1 MISIKSIEW
10 RNFLGYGDYP
20 TKVDNMDTLGPVLV
34 MGSLEE
40 SEIKSNG
47 AGKSSVINAIIWCLF
62 GRTAKRA
69 SPGDNVVNWYVGK
82 DCVVEIKTTDDW
94 TIRRTRKSKG
104 HDDLLVYCG
113 DKDESR
119 GTNVEAQKFILKHF
133 NLDYEIF
140 SASAFFMQ
148 SSASFL
154 EMGDAKRKETLE
166 RLLGIDKLNVW
177 SEVAKEKAENV
188 ESNIGGIRRDVERLE
203 IDAERYRTSGEENQV
218 KAEAFDVSRAEKIAA
233 LVAEIEACAIKIA
246 AMDQKKIESLIVA
259 WDAWSTA
266 EEVFENL
273 GRTLNDW
280 QINATNRKHALDLAT
295 AASRAA
301 VEALEQLPSE
311 EEIAR
316 LTEQYK
322 SFESERDRLKGL
334 RAGRVKKESDLA
346 LLESSRFSAEKDAE
360 RYEAQALTLVG
371 SIKSIVDPV
380 GNSCVTCGQAVST
393 TEIDRQKQQNTDRR
407 NKVKAEA
414 LEYGSKA
421 SALREKI
428 EGIDAVTVKAKE
440 DLSAD
445 TWTEERTSSAIAA
458 ITPKFTLRDLEAKTR
473 TRGEKSLAVS
483 LRKDEIKQHT
493 KAIEEAQEKCAALT
507 KEISDKKVDL
517 ERTKPSV
524 PRDEILARVR
534 DLEAQRGKMRDREK
548 QKAEEEKRGN
558 PYADVSKGEF
568 ERAAKAQ
575 EDMEAKK
582 TKVQSAIE
590 MLTHYQYIQ
599 KAYSDRRKIKSMII
613 GELIPYFNQRIQ
625 YYLSAF
631 DIDIDLEFT
640 QTLGF
645 QTEKWPFDFCS
656 GGEQK
661 RISVAIMF
669 AMHDLWLAIYGRQC
683 NIMALDEVDT
693 ALDESGA
700 AAFVS
705 IINNDFAEKKA
716 ERPTPDTIFVISHR
730 NDMVDAFPKK
740 MMIRRDSTRFSHL
753 VEVS

>member
-20 TKVDNMDTLGPVLV
+20 TKVDDLDALGPVLV

-40 SEIKSNG
+40 SEVKSNG

-62 GRTAKRA
+62 GRTAGRA
-69 SPGDNVVNWYVGK
+69 KPGDNVVNWYIGQ
-82 DCVVEIKTTDDW
+82 DCVVEIKTTDGW
-94 TIRRTRKSKG
+94 TIRRTRKCQG
-104 HDDLLVYCG
+104 HDDLLVYHG

-119 GTNVEAQKFILKHF
+119 GTNTDAQAFLLKHF

-140 SASAFFMQ
+140 AASAFFMQ

-154 EMGDAKRKETLE
+154 EMGDTKRKEALE

-177 SEVAKEKAENV
+177 AEVAKEKAENV
-188 ESNIGGIRRDVERLE
+188 ESNIGDVRREIERLE
-203 IDAERYRTSGEENQV
+203 IDVERYRASGEENRV
-218 KAEAFDVSRAEKIAA
+218 KGEAFERARLEKIAA
-233 LVAEIEACAIKIA
+233 LDVEISGCQAKIA
-246 AMDQKKIESLIVA
+246 AMDQKKIEALIVA

-266 EEVFENL
+266 EEAAEALAFSLHGYEVKITSRE
-273 GRTLNDW
+273 
-280 QINATNRKHALDLAT
+280 HALALAV
-295 AASRAA
+295 AADKAA
-301 VEALEQLPSE
+301 TEALEQLPSE

-322 SFESERDRLKGL
+322 SFESERERLKGL
-334 RAGRVKKESDLA
+334 RAARVKKESDLA
-346 LLESSRFSAEKDAE
+346 LLESSRLSTEKDAE
-360 RYEAQALTLVG
+360 RYEAQAITLVG
-371 SIKSIVDPV
+371 SIKAIADPV

-393 TEIDRQKQQNTDRR
+393 EEIDRQKKQNAERR
-407 NKVKAEA
+407 EKIKAEA
-414 LEYGSKA
+414 LGYGEQA
-421 SALREKI
+421 SVLREKI
-428 EGIDAVTVKAKE
+428 DQMDASIGAAKE
-440 DLSAD
+440 ALAAD
-445 TWTEERTSSAIAA
+445 EWTEEYASAAIAA
-458 ITPKFTLRDLEAKTR
+458 VTPKFTLRDLEAKTR
-473 TRGEKSLAVS
+473 TRAEKALAIN
-483 LRKDEIKQHT
+483 LRKDEIQQHT
-493 KAIEEAQEKCAALT
+493 KAIAEAKEKRDSLT
-507 KEISDKKVDL
+507 KEIAAKKAEL

-524 PRDEILARVR
+524 ARDVLLARVS

-548 QKAEEEKRGN
+548 QRAEEEKRSN
-558 PYADVSKGEF
+558 PYADVSRGEF

-575 EDMEAKK
+575 EDMDTKK
-582 TKVQSAIE
+582 TRVQSAIE
-590 MLTHYQYIQ
+590 TLNHYQYIQ

-631 DIDIDLEFT
+631 EIDLDLEFT

-656 GGEQK
+656 GGERK

-683 NIMALDEVDT
+683 NVMALDEVDT

-700 AAFVS
+700 QAFVS
-705 IINNDFAEKKA
+705 IINNDFAEKRA

-740 MMIRRDSTRFSHL
+740 MMIRRDAARFSHL
-753 VEVS
+753 VNIS